1 MSYILD
7 ALRKS
12 DQQRQHAKAP
22 TLMTTHTV
30 LAEPPPR
37 RLGLQAALGVTL
49 IGAGM
54 LIGWLRPW
62 QSPSV
67 ATPETTPTTTVIQ
80 TPHTESGETA
90 LSASRPASTAADTER
105 DGVSQTPVRDS
116 TQAPGPINTQVKT
129 HADAA
134 GQSHPPDQIPAAGP
148 PRAPAESLTRTPSSP
163 ASDSK
168 LPSLADLP
176 ADLRREIPDMLIAFH
191 QYAEAPEQRRVMI
204 NNLLLR
210 PGDFIAPGLKL
221 EQITP
226 EGVEVSYQGH
236 RFRRGVR

>member
-22 TLMTTHTV
+22 TLLTTHTV
-30 LAEPPPR
+30 PAEPPPR
-37 RLGLQAALGVTL
+37 RLGLQAALAVVL

-62 QSPSV
+62 QSPTV
-67 ATPETTPTTTVIQ
+67 ATPAEVTNQPLHRESNETQLPTHKSAMPAKESDNDSAPQPPVRGSAPLPGSIGTPVDTLAKTHGNAAGELNLTDPPPAQATYPTPTPT
-80 TPHTESGETA
+80 
-90 LSASRPASTAADTER
+90 
-105 DGVSQTPVRDS
+105 
-116 TQAPGPINTQVKT
+116 
-129 HADAA
+129 
-134 GQSHPPDQIPAAGP
+134 
-148 PRAPAESLTRTPSSP
+148 SP
-163 ASDSK
+163 ASANK
-168 LPSLADLP
+168 PVNLADLP

-226 EGVEVSYQGH
+226 EGVEVSYHGR

>member
-12 DQQRQHAKAP
+12 DLQRQHAKAP
-22 TLMTTHTV
+22 TLLTPHTV
-30 LAEPPPR
+30 PAEPAPR
-37 RLGLQAALGVTL
+37 RLGLHAALAVAL

-67 ATPETTPTTTVIQ
+67 ATPTATPIQ
-80 TPHTESGETA
+80 TPHRETA
-90 LSASRPASTAADTER
+90 LSAPEPAWHAAEPDR
-105 DGVSQTPVRDS
+105 ADASQTPVRDNMQAS
-116 TQAPGPINTQVKT
+116 TPINTQAEVQT
-129 HADAA
+129 QAHADTVSQANPPAPSAA
-134 GQSHPPDQIPAAGP
+134 NAP
-148 PRAPAESLTRTPSSP
+148 PRAPAASPTPTPTSQAGDGKP
-163 ASDSK
+163 
-168 LPSLADLP
+168 PSLADLP
-176 ADLRREIPDMLIAFH
+176 ADLRRDIPDMLIAFH
-191 QYAEAPEQRRVMI
+191 QYADAPEQRRVMI

-210 PGDFIAPGLKL
+210 PGEFIAPGLKL

-226 EGVEVSYQGH
+226 DGVEVSYQGR